1 MHNHYKLKEGVSTQ
15 EILYLIEG
23 KDWDVDRGRQNR
35 ISVQKETSTIH
46 IKKAIAR
53 KLSKA
58 ERRNHLLWPGSEYDK
73 ENKTVFWH
81 KYQPVRDFF
90 AWFQRKY
97 GGDICRVNLVRLYPE
112 GHVKEHIDG
121 GRYYKDKDRFHL
133 VIQGEYQYTVDKEP
147 MIYKQGELWWF
158 DNKKIHES
166 TNTSAQE
173 RIALIFD
180 VKECNWREQI
190 ESF

>member
-1 MHNHYKLKEGVSTQ
+1 MYNHYKLKEGMSTEQ
-15 EILYLIEG
+15 ILSLIEDE
-23 KDWDVDRGRQNR
+23 DWSVDESRQKNILSQR
-35 ISVQKETSTIH
+35 ETASIH
-46 IKKAIAR
+46 IKKAKPR
-53 KLSKA
+53 NLSEE
-58 ERRNHLLWPGSEYDK
+58 ERRKHIKFPSSEYN
-73 ENKTVFWH
+73 EEYKTRFWH
-81 KYQPVRDFF
+81 KYHPVRDFF

-97 GGDICRVNLVRLYPE
+97 GGDICRASLVRLYSE
-112 GHVKEHIDG
+112 GHVEEHIDG

-166 TNTSAQE
+166 TNIFAQE